1 MNTET
6 ELINLENE
14 LKALKA
20 AYPVAASNLRF
31 YIITSQEFNVTS
43 DGNPVRFQF
52 TPNFGAGHVIFERL
66 RATVTQEG
74 QEVFREQV
82 TEPQDGT
89 GNVVISVHL
98 GATQGVNYIVR
109 IIASGSST
117 GSFSML

>member
-6 ELINLENE
+6 ELTNIENE
-14 LKALKA
+14 LKAIKA

-31 YIITSQEFNVTS
+31 YIITSQDFNVTS
-43 DGNPVRFQF
+43 DGNPIRFQF
-52 TPNFGAGHVIFERL
+52 SPNYGGGHVVFERL
-66 RATVTQEG
+66 RAVVIQEG
-74 QEVFREQV
+74 QEVFRDQV

-89 GNVVISVHL
+89 GNVVIRVHL
-98 GATQGVNYIVR
+98 GATQGVDYIVR